1 MNISA
6 SDLKKRISLANDLMA
21 CCSLCPRRCGAKRF
35 EGKTGFCGAGS
46 RLKIYSY
53 RQYLG
58 EEPPISGTAGSGV
71 IFLSNCT
78 MRCAYCQNYRFS
90 QLGKGYSVSP
100 RVLCDIMISLQKRG
114 CHNINLVTPS
124 HHLPGL
130 LEALYLVSES
140 SLKIP
145 IVYNSS
151 GYECVEA
158 LGLLD
163 GVVDIYLAN
172 MRYSDNKLALVYSE
186 TADYVE
192 INQKAILSMH
202 KQVGDLVATDSGIGT
217 RGLIIR
223 HLILPNLLHNSEGV
237 LKFISESLPKKTYI
251 SLISQYLPLH
261 KAKDH
266 PELSRRIT
274 KEEYDTACA
283 MLERYDLHYGWTQTL

>member
-1 MNISA
+1 MDISGIE
-6 SDLKKRISLANDLMA
+6 LKKKVSLANDLMA
-21 CCSLCPRRCGAKRF
+21 RCSLCPRRCGAKRF

-71 IFLSNCT
+71 IFFSNCT
-78 MRCAYCQNYRFS
+78 MKCVYCQNYRFS
-90 QLGKGYSVSP
+90 QLGKGYFVSP

-130 LEALYLVSES
+130 LEALYLANES

-151 GYECVEA
+151 GYESVEV
-158 LGLLD
+158 LSLLD
-163 GVVDIYLAN
+163 GVIDIYLAN

-192 INQKAILSMH
+192 INQKAIVSMH
-202 KQVGDLVATDSGIGT
+202 KQVGDLVATDSGIGK

-223 HLILPNLLHNSEGV
+223 HLVLPNLLHNSEGV

-251 SLISQYLPLH
+251 SLMSQYLPLH

-274 KEEYDTACA
+274 KKEYDTACA